1 MKVIISEAYYQ
12 KKKWLFA
19 QANYDAYQEKLRMTP
34 EEQETAQKKIKRVGA
49 TFTLCAQLSRKT
61 AISFGIEEC
70 TRCGRKL

>member
-34 EEQETAQKKIKRVGA
+34 EEQETAQKKIKDKVEHFRW
-49 TFTLCAQLSRKT
+49 FCN
-61 AISFGIEEC
+61 E
-70 TRCGRKL
+70 

>member
-34 EEQETAQKKIKRVGA
+34 EEQETAQKKIKNKA
-49 TFTLCAQLSRKT
+49 
-61 AISFGIEEC
+61 
-70 TRCGRKL
+70 